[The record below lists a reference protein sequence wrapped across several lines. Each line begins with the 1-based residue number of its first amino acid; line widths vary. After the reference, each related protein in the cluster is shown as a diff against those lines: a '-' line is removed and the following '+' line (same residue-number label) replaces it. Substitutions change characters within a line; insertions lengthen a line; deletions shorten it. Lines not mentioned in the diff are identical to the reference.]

1 MIKTLF
7 YLSAI
12 ELAICAL
19 SFSIHNHAILASLK
33 APAKQRKLNLF
44 GVNSAQKKNK
54 QKKLAMMLLRSL
66 SMREN

>member
-12 ELAICAL
+12 ELAVCAL

-33 APAKQRKLNLF
+33 APAKQESSIYL
-44 GVNSAQKKNK
+44 
-54 QKKLAMMLLRSL
+54 
-66 SMREN
+66 E

>member
-7 YLSAI
+7 YISAI

-44 GVNSAQKKNK
+44 RVNSAQKKT
-54 QKKLAMMLLRSL
+54 KKKYLR
-66 SMREN
+66 

>member
-19 SFSIHNHAILASLK
+19 SFSIHNHAILLASLK

-54 QKKLAMMLLRSL
+54 KKNLR
-66 SMREN
+66 